1 MPRSLLDQSHTTAI
15 ADGISRRDLLQDN
28 KSNNQND
35 LFQRSPINNPMK
47 TLCIVALSIVF
58 LSSLSAQE
66 VLNNDSIVKLVKAGM
81 SEEIVLNMVK
91 TQPAKFE
98 LGADEVL
105 ALKTGGVSEK
115 IISAMILRGQG
126 VGATSAASP
135 SDSVKIQAKT
145 PVRLIV
151 DETLSSGI
159 SKSGQ
164 TFRLTVA
171 ENVTVDGKVVI
182 TNGALATGRITAVR
196 KKSFPNSNGKL
207 EFAVDS
213 VQAIDGQNITL
224 EGHVSED
231 GGGTSF
237 GHTGK
242 DVKFDKGYLITAVV
256 DSEKEVNSLLK
267 NSQKV

>member
-1 MPRSLLDQSHTTAI
+1 
-15 ADGISRRDLLQDN
+15 
-28 KSNNQND
+28 
-35 LFQRSPINNPMK
+35 MK
-47 TLCIVALSIVF
+47 TLCIVALSVVF

-105 ALKTGGVSEK
+105 ALKTGGISEK
-115 IISAMILRGQG
+115 IIGAMILRGQG

-171 ENVTVDGKVVI
+171 ENVTVDGKIVI
-182 TNGALATGRITAVR
+182 TKGALATGRITAVR

-213 VQAIDGQNITL
+213 VQAIDGQNIIL
-224 EGHVSED
+224 EGHISED

-242 DVKFDKGYLITAVV
+242 DVKFEKGYLITAVV
-256 DSEKEVNSLLK
+256 DSEKEVKSNSRSEVVTPAMPATDIK
-267 NSQKV
+267 GSITNGP

>member
-1 MPRSLLDQSHTTAI
+1 MKTSFIGALNARRPSPVSRFVPASASTSCFSI
-15 ADGISRRDLLQDN
+15 DGLRFIRIHAYPLETSRNPKTQI
-28 KSNNQND
+28 K
-35 LFQRSPINNPMK
+35 FMKKSPIILTKIIRFM
-47 TLCIVALSIVF
+47 ALAVLTGSIF
-58 LSSLSAQE
+58 IGCSTKADISTSMALLT
-66 VLNNDSIVKLVKAGM
+66 NDSIVQLVKAGI
-81 SEEIVLNMVK
+81 SEEIVLNMIK

-182 TNGALATGRITAVR
+182 TKGALATGRITAVR

-213 VQAIDGQNITL
+213 VQAIDGRKY
-224 EGHVSED
+224 HP
-231 GGGTSF
+231 
-237 GHTGK
+237 
-242 DVKFDKGYLITAVV
+242 
-256 DSEKEVNSLLK
+256 
-267 NSQKV
+267 